1 MLSRSHGKINIF
13 GFLGVWHI
21 NRGRTKYCIYNCPI
35 FIWHLDC
42 NERCRINNVIPH
54 FVAPKLSAKTALFM
68 GQNQSYLDEAEPPQ
82 LIWENSFGLSSLF
95 LFFGSKVNA
104 NMLAPKG
111 TLAFPRCTTPT
122 NRPQCFIFVISS
134 SFLTSKIF
142 CWGESWSSDFNSRLQ
157 FSAIDSC
164 FALEVSTYIF
174 L

>member
-1 MLSRSHGKINIF
+1 MFSRSHGESNIF

-21 NRGRTKYCIYNCPI
+21 NRGRTTYCIYNCPI

-42 NERCRINNVIPH
+42 NERYQINNVITH

-104 NMLAPKG
+104 NMAAPKG
-111 TLAFPRCTTPT
+111 TLALPI

-142 CWGESWSSDFNSRLQ
+142 C
-157 FSAIDSC
+157 
-164 FALEVSTYIF
+164 
-174 L
+174 